1 MATLTVL
8 KFETAIGAE
17 NALEVIKDLSKKQLI
32 KLNDAA
38 IVTWPV
44 GKKKPKTKHL
54 TDLTGAGALSGVFWG
69 MLFGLIFFI
78 PLLGLVAGAAIGALS
93 GSMPILELMKIS

>member
-1 MATLTVL
+1 M
-8 KFETAIGAE
+8 
-17 NALEVIKDLSKKQLI
+17 IKDLSKKQLI

-44 GKKKPKTKHL
+44 GKKKPNTKHL
-54 TDLTGAGALSGVFWG
+54 TDLTGVGALSGAFWG

-93 GSMPILELMKIS
+93 GSMPILELMKISSNRFVAKLLKEL

>member
-8 KFETAIGAE
+8 KLETTIGAE
-17 NALEVIKDLSKKQLI
+17 NTLEVIKDLSKKQLI

-38 IVTWPV
+38 VVTWPV

-54 TDLTGAGALSGVFWG
+54 TNLTVADALSVF
-69 MLFGLIFFI
+69 FGACYLT
-78 PLLGLVAGAAIGALS
+78 
-93 GSMPILELMKIS
+93 

>member
-1 MATLTVL
+1 MLKGVSIMVTLTVL

-17 NALEVIKDLSKKQLI
+17 NALEVIRGLSKKQLI

-44 GKKKPKTKHL
+44 GKRNQRQ
-54 TDLTGAGALSGVFWG
+54 S
-69 MLFGLIFFI
+69 I
-78 PLLGLVAGAAIGALS
+78 
-93 GSMPILELMKIS
+93 